1 MTIHVYFAYFILLL
15 FDGLK
20 VLEEPGKDT
29 SKFDTIMPTVV
40 RPCTKDTFTSD
51 VVSPRFLT
59 LLLIL
64 LLHTHVS
71 SICTTPFSHEQTR
84 WIFGTSNN

>member
-1 MTIHVYFAYFILLL
+1 MTIHVYFAYFIFLLS
-15 FDGLK
+15 GCLK

-51 VVSPRFLT
+51 VVSSSDLTNVNNLT
-59 LLLIL
+59 L
-64 LLHTHVS
+64 
-71 SICTTPFSHEQTR
+71 Q
-84 WIFGTSNN
+84 